1 MENDIEFGS
10 RGGVQA
16 PAGSRD
22 IPGSRDWT
30 EIPIPG
36 FLKIKSRDFSGFSKA
51 QKTIFSK
58 TFNGFQ
64 TTLGSFGDSLKLS
77 IHLSI

>member
-1 MENDIEFGS
+1 MGTL
-10 RGGVQA
+10 GGGGGQA

-36 FLKIKSRDFSGFSKA
+36 FLKIKSRDFSGFGKA
-51 QKTIFSK
+51 QKTMFSK
-58 TFNGFQ
+58 TFIGFQ
-64 TTLGSFGDSLKLS
+64 TT
-77 IHLSI
+77 

>member
-1 MENDIEFGS
+1 MQPHFLAAC
-10 RGGVQA
+10 GGQA

-36 FLKIKSRDFSGFSKA
+36 FVKIKSRDFSGFGKA
-51 QKTIFSK
+51 QNTMFSK
-58 TFNGFQ
+58 IFIGFQ
-64 TTLGSFGDSLKLS
+64 TNLKYFGDSQNLS
-77 IHLSI
+77 KSI